1 MANIINFPYESSET
15 FLSLNVAGCYKVL
28 VDSANADQINLY
40 YNVPSATSAAT
51 WEVTLDWSGA
61 AVSQEDITALSA
73 LVRSVKT
80 TPAASVV
87 FTLISDKD
95 AKLDSVAPFAIA
107 TATQP

>member
-1 MANIINFPYESSET
+1 MANIINFPYESSKT

-28 VDSANADQINLY
+28 VDSSNTDQINLY
-40 YNVPSATSAAT
+40 YNVPSGASTAT
-51 WEVTLDWSGA
+51 WEVTLDWNGA
-61 AVSQEDITALSA
+61 VVSQEDITALSA

-95 AKLDSVAPFAIA
+95 AKLDSAGPFAIA

>member
-1 MANIINFPYESSET
+1 MANIINFPYESSKT

-28 VDSANADQINLY
+28 VDPSNADEINLY

-51 WEVTLDWSGA
+51 WEVTLNWDSD
-61 AVSQEDITALSA
+61 VSQEDITALSA

-95 AKLDSVAPFAIA
+95 AKLDSAGPFAIA